1 MGTDHSEKTTVR
13 RGKKGTFWKQP
24 EMFILRVSRL
34 RGGGGGGWAGHTGSL
49 ERVLGK
55 GMGPGVPPMRFWGR
69 SAPMDIKAL
78 GVTRKI
84 AAFNLLHEV
93 EEEVSL

>member
-1 MGTDHSEKTTVR
+1 MGTDPSEKTTLR

-24 EMFILRVSRL
+24 EMFILRVQ
-34 RGGGGGGWAGHTGSL
+34 GGWGHTGSL

-78 GVTRKI
+78 GVTCKT